1 MKLTSSQAELDE
13 NEQKL
18 LDGEKEIRENEQKLK
33 DAKKDLE
40 DVKKKLSDGKKE
52 YQDGKKEADDKIAEA
67 QQKIEDAQKEVDD
80 IETPEWI
87 VTDRNDLPEYSD
99 FGDNA
104 ERLKNIGKVFP
115 MIFFLV
121 AALISLTTM
130 TRMVEEQRTQIG
142 TMKALGYGKASIAS
156 KYLSYAFLA
165 TVGGSIAGV
174 LFGEKVLPFIIIQKH
189 FCLPD

>member
-1 MKLTSSQAELDE
+1 
-13 NEQKL
+13 
-18 LDGEKEIRENEQKLK
+18 
-33 DAKKDLE
+33 
-40 DVKKKLSDGKKE
+40 
-52 YQDGKKEADDKIAEA
+52 
-67 QQKIEDAQKEVDD
+67 
-80 IETPEWI
+80 
-87 VTDRNDLPEYSD
+87 
-99 FGDNA
+99 
-104 ERLKNIGKVFP
+104 

-174 LFGEKVLPFIIIQKH
+174 LFGEKVSSVYYYPGVWDHVLEYWRSH
-189 FCLPD
+189 AAGL